1 MWRKKQMNKKILTL
15 LAILIIFLSISTAS
29 AGFFDFLD
37 DIDTKHNSNLTN
49 DEKTFVMGVN
59 LGFPPFEY
67 KADNGSYAG
76 FDIDLARE
84 VCKRNNWT
92 LAVQPVIN
100 WDYKE
105 AELNSGEVDCIWSAF
120 TINNRENNYTWTKPY
135 FNNSQVFVVK
145 ADSNISSIS
154 DLKGKTVEL
163 QVESSG
169 GDALKGQ
176 NKTIGDSL
184 KIVEAHDFN
193 TAFMDLDTGACDAVL
208 VDFELANNKL
218 AKSPNHFRVLNE
230 SLCREQYGVGF
241 KQGNTQLR
249 DQVQNTLDEMF
260 KDGTVDRIAQNYSE
274 YNLQDHLI
282 RP

>member
-1 MWRKKQMNKKILTL
+1 MNKKILTL

-37 DIDTKHNSNLTN
+37 DINTKHNNNVTN

-67 KADNGSYAG
+67 KTDNGSYAG

-84 VCKRNNWT
+84 VCNRNNWT
-92 LAVQPVIN
+92 LVVQPIIN

-120 TINNRENNYTWTKPY
+120 TINNRENDYTWTKPY
-135 FNNSQVFVVK
+135 FNNTQVFVVK
-145 ADSNISSIS
+145 SDSNISSIS
-154 DLKGKTVEL
+154 DLNGKTIEI

-169 GDALKGQ
+169 LDALKGQ
-176 NKTIGDSL
+176 NKTVGDSL
-184 KIVEAHDFN
+184 KVVEAHDYN

-208 VDFELANNKL
+208 VDFELANNRM
-218 AKSPNHFRVLNE
+218 AKSPNHFKILNE
-230 SLCREQYGVGF
+230 SLCNEKYGVGF
-241 KQGNTQLR
+241 KQGNTQLK

-260 KDGTVDRIAQNYSE
+260 KDGTVDRIAQNYPDYSI
-274 YNLQDHLI
+274 QDHLI
-282 RP
+282 RA

>member
-1 MWRKKQMNKKILTL
+1 MNKKILTL

-37 DIDTKHNSNLTN
+37 DINTKHNNNVTN

-67 KADNGSYAG
+67 KTDNGSYAG

-84 VCKRNNWT
+84 VCNRNNWT
-92 LAVQPVIN
+92 LVVQPIIN

-120 TINNRENNYTWTKPY
+120 TINNRENDYTWTKPY
-135 FNNSQVFVVK
+135 FNNTQVFVVK
-145 ADSNISSIS
+145 SDSNISSIS
-154 DLKGKTVEL
+154 DLNGKTIEI

-169 GDALKGQ
+169 LDALKGQ
-176 NKTIGDSL
+176 NKTVGDSL
-184 KIVEAHDFN
+184 KVVEAHDYN

-208 VDFELANNKL
+208 VDFELANNRM
-218 AKSPNHFRVLNE
+218 AKSPNHFKILNE
-230 SLCREQYGVGF
+230 SLCNEKYGVGF
-241 KQGNTQLR
+241 KQGNTQLK

-260 KDGTVDRIAQNYSE
+260 KDGTVDKIAQKYSA
-274 YNLQDHLI
+274 YGIPDGVI
-282 RP
+282 YPK

>member
-1 MWRKKQMNKKILTL
+1 MNKKILTL

-37 DIDTKHNSNLTN
+37 DINTKHNNNVTN

-67 KADNGSYAG
+67 KTDNGSYAG

-84 VCKRNNWT
+84 VCNRNNWT
-92 LAVQPVIN
+92 LVVQPIIN

-120 TINNRENNYTWTKPY
+120 TINNRENDYTWTKPY
-135 FNNSQVFVVK
+135 FNNTQVFVVK
-145 ADSNISSIS
+145 SDSDISSIS
-154 DLKGKTVEL
+154 DLNGKTIEI

-169 GDALKGQ
+169 LDALKGQ

-184 KIVEAHDFN
+184 KVVEAHDYN

-208 VDFELANNKL
+208 VDFELANNRM
-218 AKSPNHFRVLNE
+218 AKSPNHFKILNE
-230 SLCREQYGVGF
+230 SLCNEKYGVGF
-241 KQGNTQLR
+241 KQGNTQLK

-260 KDGTVDRIAQNYSE
+260 KDGTVDRIAQNYPDYSI
-274 YNLQDHLI
+274 QDHLI
-282 RP
+282 RA

>member
-1 MWRKKQMNKKILTL
+1 MNKKILTL

-37 DIDTKHNSNLTN
+37 DINTKHNNNVTN

-67 KADNGSYAG
+67 KTDNGSYAG

-84 VCKRNNWT
+84 VCNRNNWT
-92 LAVQPVIN
+92 LVVQPIIN

-120 TINNRENNYTWTKPY
+120 TINNRENDYTWTKPY
-135 FNNSQVFVVK
+135 FNNTQVLVVK
-145 ADSNISSIS
+145 SDSNISSIS
-154 DLKGKTVEL
+154 DLNGKTIEI

-169 GDALKGQ
+169 LDALKGQ
-176 NKTIGDSL
+176 NKTVGDSL
-184 KIVEAHDFN
+184 KVVEAHDYN

-208 VDFELANNKL
+208 VDFELANNRM
-218 AKSPNHFRVLNE
+218 AKSPNHFKILNE
-230 SLCREQYGVGF
+230 SLCNEKYGVGF
-241 KQGNTQLR
+241 KQGNTQLK

-260 KDGTVDRIAQNYSE
+260 KDGTVDRIAQNYPDYSI
-274 YNLQDHLI
+274 QDHLI
-282 RP
+282 RA

>member
-1 MWRKKQMNKKILTL
+1 MNKKILTL

-37 DIDTKHNSNLTN
+37 DIDTKHNSNITN

-67 KADNGSYAG
+67 KADNKSYAG

-92 LAVQPVIN
+92 LVVQPVIN

-145 ADSNISSIS
+145 SDSNISSIS

-208 VDFELANNKL
+208 VDFELANNRL
-218 AKSPNHFRVLNE
+218 AKSPNHFKILNE
-230 SLCREQYGVGF
+230 SLCNEQYGVGF

-260 KDGTVDRIAQNYSE
+260 KDGTVDRIAENYTE
-274 YNLQDHLI
+274 YNIKDHLI
-282 RP
+282 RA